1 MKKVFALMLVLGIV
15 LCGCT
20 AQPAETTAPV
30 TQAPTTEA
38 TVPTTQVATEEP
50 TTVPTEEPTTAPTE
64 PPVIAN
70 PLTGEVLEEPIQT
83 RNFAVVINNVPIA
96 MPVHGVSKADV
107 FFEMYVNDY
116 ATRGLALFS
125 DLSQVR
131 SVGSVR
137 SLRYNFTDLCQIFDA
152 VVVHAGGSEAVLTDR
167 ENSGVDNVNAA
178 FYGNYYYQDQSRLD
192 AGYASEH
199 TLMVRGAETV
209 SHAENNGVRVQAE
222 AGADYGLRFTEDGT
236 PAQGEKA
243 ERVTISMIY
252 EPVTKQSIM
261 VYIPEQ
267 GKYQFNQ
274 YGNPVWDSAESSYV
288 YFENVIVMLCNV
300 YNDSVYHV
308 ADLTDSGEGYFAC
321 GGKIIPIRWSCQ
333 SPDGPILF
341 TLEDGTPLELGIGN
355 SYIAIAPLGSEV
367 DWE

>member
-125 DLSQVR
+125 DLSRCVPSVPSAACATILPTCVR
-131 SVGSVR
+131 FLMR
-137 SLRYNFTDLCQIFDA
+137 LWFMQAA
-152 VVVHAGGSEAVLTDR
+152 V
-167 ENSGVDNVNAA
+167 
-178 FYGNYYYQDQSRLD
+178 
-192 AGYASEH
+192 
-199 TLMVRGAETV
+199 
-209 SHAENNGVRVQAE
+209 
-222 AGADYGLRFTEDGT
+222 
-236 PAQGEKA
+236 K
-243 ERVTISMIY
+243 
-252 EPVTKQSIM
+252 
-261 VYIPEQ
+261 
-267 GKYQFNQ
+267 
-274 YGNPVWDSAESSYV
+274 
-288 YFENVIVMLCNV
+288 
-300 YNDSVYHV
+300 
-308 ADLTDSGEGYFAC
+308 
-321 GGKIIPIRWSCQ
+321 
-333 SPDGPILF
+333 LF
-341 TLEDGTPLELGIGN
+341 
-355 SYIAIAPLGSEV
+355 
-367 DWE
+367 